1 MTESLKLTRRAFT
14 KGIAAFGAATFVSPG
29 LRRPAFARETLAL
42 GEATVDTLSD
52 GHLVLPIDFQYGDA
66 PRDELE
72 ALLKAHGLPVTA
84 SEPDCNLTL
93 LRDGERTVL
102 FDAGSGSRF
111 MPSAGKVMDAFDE
124 IGLDPS
130 EVTHVVFTH
139 AHPDHIWGILDD
151 FDEVMFPDAELMIS
165 NAEWDYWWDPAT
177 VDTLPEARKPFAIG
191 AKRSLEAI
199 EDQVTRFQPG
209 EEILPGVLA
218 LDTNGHTPGHISF
231 EIAQGGDSVL
241 VLGDAITHAF
251 VSFEHPEWP
260 NGADHDAEQGI
271 AMRKLLLDKLALEKT
286 RIIGFHLPYPGFG
299 RVEKSGT
306 AYRYVADTQ

>member
-1 MTESLKLTRRAFT
+1 MTEGSLLTRRAFA
-14 KGIAAFGAATFVSPG
+14 KGMAAYGAAAVISPA
-29 LRRPAFARETLAL
+29 LPRQTFAREAFVL
-42 GEATVDTLSD
+42 GEATVETLSD

-66 PRDELE
+66 PREELE
-72 ALLKAHGLPVTA
+72 ALLKAHDLPITV

-93 LRDGERTVL
+93 LRDGGRIVL

-111 MPSAGKVMDAFDE
+111 VPSAGKMMHAFKE

-130 EVTHVVFTH
+130 QVTHVVFTH

-151 FDEVMFPDAELMIS
+151 FDDVMFPDAELMIS
-165 NAEWDYWWDPAT
+165 AAEWDYWWNPAT
-177 VDTLPEARKPFAIG
+177 IDTLPEARKPFAVG

-199 EDQVTRFQPG
+199 EDQVTRFHPG

-218 LDTNGHTPGHISF
+218 LDTNGHTPGHMSF
-231 EIAQGGDSVL
+231 EIAKGGESVL
-241 VLGDAITHAF
+241 VLGDAITHAYI
-251 VSFEHPEWP
+251 SFAHPEWP
-260 NGADHDAEQGI
+260 NGADHDTEKGI
-271 AMRKLLLDKLALEKT
+271 ATRKLLLDKLALEQT

-306 AYRYVADTQ
+306 AYRYVADTK